1 MNTYIVRY
9 APLDGYGNVIQ
20 DIKTAKILSDS
31 KNIDYIKSEF
41 KKRCDL
47 ANEHLMNY
55 EGMLV
60 GVKTL
65 EYYLDNL
72 PSDVI

>member
-9 APLDGYGNVIQ
+9 APLDSYGNVKQ
-20 DIKTAKILSDS
+20 DVKTAKILSESND
-31 KNIDYIKSEF
+31 IDYIKLEF
-41 KKRCDL
+41 ERRCDL
-47 ANEHLMNY
+47 ANGDSMNY

-65 EYYLDNL
+65 DDYLDSL